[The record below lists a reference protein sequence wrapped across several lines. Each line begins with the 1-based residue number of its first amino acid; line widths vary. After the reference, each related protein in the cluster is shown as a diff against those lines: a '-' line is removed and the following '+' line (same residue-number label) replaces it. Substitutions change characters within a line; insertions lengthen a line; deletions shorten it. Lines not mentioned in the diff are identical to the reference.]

1 MNRETTLKLLNR
13 FVDYNRNNMNQPFA
27 QDLKIGRYL
36 CATNAYLACLIPET
50 EETKIEETEG
60 FKPPNINGIL
70 PDFKDAF
77 DLDFNYLKQL
87 YDTVPIVERFKMEEC
102 EACDGDG
109 KFEHYG
115 DWYECKNC
123 DEMGEV
129 QTNYKEKV
137 QTPETAFRFKELN
150 ISIEKLGSLFEI
162 EKAIGKP
169 EFEFKVMSLKTSII
183 WFKMDNVI
191 IGMAGLNDIEDDKKK
206 WTILNVELKNLLQ
219 I

>member
-36 CATNAYLACLIPET
+36 CATNAVLVCLIPET
-50 EETKIEETEG
+50 EETKIEDVEG

-87 YDTVPIVERFKMEEC
+87 YDAVPIVERFKMEEC

-109 KFEHYG
+109 KFKHYG
-115 DWYECKNC
+115 DFYECKNC
-123 DEMGEV
+123 DEKGEIK
-129 QTNYKEKV
+129 TDYKEKV
-137 QTPETAFRFKELN
+137 KDPETAFSFNGFNLGV
-150 ISIEKLGSLFEI
+150 EKIGNLFEI
-162 EKAIGKP
+162 QKVINKT
-169 EFEFKVMSLKTSII
+169 EFEFKVIIIKPSVI
-183 WFKMDNVI
+183 WFKIDNVI
-191 IGMAGLNDIEDDKKK
+191 FGIACLRNYDDCDIKYKL
-206 WTILNVELKNLLQ
+206 INVELKNLLQ

>member
-1 MNRETTLKLLNR
+1 
-13 FVDYNRNNMNQPFA
+13 MNQPFA

-36 CATNAYLACLIPET
+36 CATNAYLVCLIPET
-50 EETKIEETEG
+50 EETKIEDVEG

-77 DLDFNYLKQL
+77 DLDFKYLKQL
-87 YDTVPIVERFKMEEC
+87 YDAVPIIERFKMEEC

-137 QTPETAFRFKELN
+137 KTPET
-150 ISIEKLGSLFEI
+150 S
-162 EKAIGKP
+162 
-169 EFEFKVMSLKTSII
+169 FEFKVMSLKTSIV

-191 IGMAGLNDIEDDKKK
+191 IGMAGLHNIEDDKKK
-206 WTILNVELKNLLQ
+206 WTILEVELKNLLQ

>member
-13 FVDYNRNNMNQPFA
+13 FVDYKRNNMNQPFA

-36 CATNAYLACLIPET
+36 CATNAYLVCLIPET
-50 EETKIEETEG
+50 EETKIEDVEG

-77 DLDFNYLKQL
+77 DLDFKYLKQL
-87 YDTVPIVERFKMEEC
+87 YNAIPIIERFKMEEC

-137 QTPETAFRFKELN
+137 KTPETAFRFKELN

-191 IGMAGLNDIEDDKKK
+191 IGIAGLYDIEDDEKK
-206 WTILNVELKNLLQ
+206 WTILEVELKNLLQ

>member
-1 MNRETTLKLLNR
+1 MNKETTLNLLKR
-13 FVDYNRNNMNQPFA
+13 FVDSNRNNMNKPFS
-27 QDLKIGRYL
+27 QDLKIGKYL
-36 CATNAYLACLIPET
+36 CATDAKIVVLIPET
-50 EETKIEETEG
+50 EENIIEEVEG
-60 FKPPNINGIL
+60 YKPPIIDGIL
-70 PDFKDAF
+70 PDFKEPF
-77 DLDFNYLKQL
+77 DLDFKYLKKL
-87 YDTVPIVERFKMEEC
+87 FDEVPIIERFKMDEC

-129 QTNYKEKV
+129 QSHYKEKV
-137 QTPETAFRFKELN
+137 KIPETAFRFKELN

-183 WFKMDNVI
+183 WFKLDEI
-191 IGMAGLNDIEDDKKK
+191 YIGIAALRDIEDDKKK
-206 WTILNVELKNLLQ
+206 WTVIDVELKNLLQ